1 MNISFFKKLA
11 IALPGVLILSNQS
24 HAQCKANLNGSS
36 TCYRTIT
43 TAVPFL
49 RISPD
54 ARSGAMG
61 DCGVATATDAN
72 DQHWNIAKIAMNDK
86 NMGLSS
92 TYTPWLKD
100 LVPDINLVYLSFF
113 KKFGENNNQAFS
125 TSLRYFNLGSIDFKG
140 INAED
145 LGTGYPREYA
155 FDAGYSRK
163 LSENL
168 SIGVAGRYIYSN
180 IASGPSAQPGAQA
193 NHAGQSFA
201 TDIGVYYVKPFKKD
215 GEETGNKLMMGAA
228 ITNLGTK
235 VSYNDKR
242 KDFIPTNLGIGASY
256 IYKLDE
262 FNTLTTSL
270 EMNKLLVPSLQLGA
284 DSNLYYDEKT
294 SVING
299 LFKSFSD
306 APGKIGGGGKWAE
319 EFDEITWSAGAEY
332 GYQNQFF
339 ARAGYFYENKYK
351 GARQYATVGLGVKY
365 NIFQLNFSYVIP
377 SGNSIARNPL
387 SNTLRFS
394 LLFDFDKIA
403 KRKEADK
410 EESQE

>member
-11 IALPGVLILSNQS
+11 LTVPSILILNNQAS
-24 HAQCKANLNGSS
+24 AQCKANLNGSS

-54 ARSGAMG
+54 ARSGSMG
-61 DCGVATATDAN
+61 DCGVATSCDVN
-72 DQHWNIAKIAMNDK
+72 DQHWNIGKVAMNEK
-86 NMGLSS
+86 NMGLSC
-92 TYTPWLKD
+92 TYTPWLHD

-113 KKFGENNNQAFS
+113 KKFGENNNQAIS
-125 TSLRYFNLGSIDFKG
+125 ASLRYFNLGSIDFKDL
-140 INAED
+140 NAED
-145 LGTGYPREYA
+145 LGTGFPREYA

-180 IASGPSAQPGAQA
+180 IASGPSAQPGSQA

-201 TDIGVYYVKPFKKD
+201 TDMGVYYIKPFKKD
-215 GEETGNKLMMGAA
+215 GEETGNKLMLGAA

-242 KDFIPTNLGIGASY
+242 KDFIPTNLGIGAGY
-256 IYKLDE
+256 VYKLDE
-262 FNTLTTSL
+262 FNTLTTTL
-270 EMNKLLVPSLQLGA
+270 EMNKLLVPSLQLGK
-284 DSNLYYDEKT
+284 DSNLYYDETT

-299 LFKSFSD
+299 VFKSFTD
-306 APGKIGGGGKWAE
+306 APGRLGGGGKSAE
-319 EFDEITWSAGAEY
+319 EFDEITWGLGAEY

-351 GARQYATVGLGVKY
+351 GARQYASVGMGVKY

-403 KRKEADK
+403 KKKELDK
-410 EESQE
+410 EENPE